1 MTERRLDHLALALRR
16 VLAARPRQD
25 GGPRDHAPL
34 EVGSRLDALE
44 REVGEVRTRV
54 NALFFAVISVAIGD
68 LVVRAVHP

>member
-1 MTERRLDHLALALRR
+1 MTERRPDRLAVALRR
-16 VLAARPRQD
+16 MLGARPQQVED
-25 GGPRDHAPL
+25 PRAHAPL